1 MDSVGATA
9 SELMHES
16 VAKLWSGLSASVV
29 EHFGAQATQCRV
41 TVVLRD
47 VRDASAP
54 TWSHAHNAADGA
66 SEEGSELTS

>member
-1 MDSVGATA
+1 MDNVGATA

-16 VAKLWSGLSASVV
+16 VAKLWSGLSAPEV
-29 EHFGAQATQCRV
+29 ERFGAQATQCRV

-47 VRDASAP
+47 VRDARAP
-54 TWSHAHNAADGA
+54 TRSHAHDAADGS